1 MENEKDLINE
11 IKEIMQECTHFA
23 KIGSCYGCSDVK
35 CVHGRHI
42 GLILTHL
49 HKLLCAVQYVH
60 GRYIGLILTGL
71 AAGKGSGAETIDF
84 KSGKIIG
91 TETING
97 LSRQEMKECIQMASG
112 EYNSFDFEKAS
123 LQEIYAI
130 YEKECGNGI

>member
-35 CVHGRHI
+35 C
-42 GLILTHL
+42 
-49 HKLLCAVQYVH
+49 VH